1 MQLPQSVTFA
11 GFYFLFELEFDR
23 KQKKRETLYAAGIF
37 FLLKCRIS
45 KPNK

>member
-11 GFYFLFELEFDR
+11 GFYFLFEFDR

-37 FLLKCRIS
+37 FY
-45 KPNK
+45 